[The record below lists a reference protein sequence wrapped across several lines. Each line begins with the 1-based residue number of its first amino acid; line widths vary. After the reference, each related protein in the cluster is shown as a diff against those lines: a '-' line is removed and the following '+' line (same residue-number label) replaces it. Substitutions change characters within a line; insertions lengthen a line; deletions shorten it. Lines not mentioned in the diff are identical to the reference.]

1 MYVRLLSYS
10 TNLVCVHVCV
20 WVCVGVV
27 CVHVCVRGV
36 GVGVM
41 YVSIYLCY
49 LLFNVPKCLFR
60 YSRRCLRLH
69 KFLKSR
75 SWLSVKLLSY
85 NRVCVC
91 VFACVCVCVCVCVLY
106 VCGCVGVLWV
116 CTCVGVGMIFIY
128 AIFFSSLTY
137 PNASRYSRS
146 RIRCLRQVPQIKI
159 LVVS

>member
-1 MYVRLLSYS
+1 MC
-10 TNLVCVHVCV
+10 TCVCMGVCGCC
-20 WVCVGVV
+20 VCTCV
-27 CVHVCVRGV
+27 CTCV

-91 VFACVCVCVCVCVLY
+91 VFACVCVCVCCM
-106 VCGCVGVLWV
+106 CVGVLWV

>member
-91 VFACVCVCVCVCVLY
+91 VFACVCVCVCVCVVCVWVCGCVVGVY
-106 VCGCVGVLWV
+106 VCGCGYD
-116 CTCVGVGMIFIY
+116 IY
-128 AIFFSSLTY
+128 LCYLFFKFNV
-137 PNASRYSRS
+137 PK
-146 RIRCLRQVPQIKI
+146 CLQVF
-159 LVVS
+159 